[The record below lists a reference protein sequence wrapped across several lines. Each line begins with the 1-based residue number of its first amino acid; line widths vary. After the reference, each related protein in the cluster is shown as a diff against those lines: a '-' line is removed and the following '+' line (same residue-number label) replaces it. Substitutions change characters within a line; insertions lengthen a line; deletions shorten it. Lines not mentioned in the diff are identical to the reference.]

1 MFLKEENQVDTKV
14 SEINIYLFY
23 SFYYYFSHGYSCL
36 LSAIQ
41 GMCAMIT
48 LALTSVLS
56 VRHGDSTQQK
66 GNSK

>member
-1 MFLKEENQVDTKV
+1 MCLKEENQVETKV
-14 SEINIYLFY
+14 SEIDSYLFY
-23 SFYYYFSHGYSCL
+23 SYYYYYTYGYSCL

-41 GMCAMIT
+41 GMCAIIT

-56 VRHGDSTQQK
+56 VRHGDSTRQK